1 MIGLDTN
8 VLVRYAVRDNAR
20 QTAVADRLIEAL
32 DAEMPGFLSHVVLA
46 ETWWV
51 LRRAYGF
58 PAERCRAFLATLLDV
73 REIQVQDSDLVRVAL
88 DRASEGA
95 DFADALVT
103 VQAEASGATATVTFD
118 RRAAKHAGMTL
129 LTAASARALTRT
141 PAAT

>member
-8 VLVRYAVRDNAR
+8 VLVRYAVRDDAR
-20 QTAVADRLIEAL
+20 QTAVADWLVEAL
-32 DAEMPGFLSHVVLA
+32 AEMPGFLSHVVLA

-95 DFADALVT
+95 DFADALVA